1 MSQHSKIVSKYFL
14 IHYMYSMLCLLLV
27 KISVILELTHIPI
40 SQAPPPSNYLSSAV
54 YDPVKDRILTYGG
67 ADASSSTL
75 ISSMN
80 SFSLATNSWESP
92 IPIRSPITTA
102 LSSHKLYLR
111 SDQKILIFFGVNSQ
125 GISSD
130 VFSFDLNT
138 YRWNSE
144 ILTGDPLSGRINF
157 GFTSFVYID
166 CSYIAIF
173 GGLSVE
179 GMNNDLFL

>member
-1 MSQHSKIVSKYFL
+1 
-14 IHYMYSMLCLLLV
+14 MLCLLLV
-27 KISVILELTHIPI
+27 KIAVSLELSHIPI

-54 YDPVKDRILTYGG
+54 YDPVNDRILTYGG
-67 ADASSSTL
+67 MDASSSTL

-92 IPIRSPITTA
+92 IAITSPITTA

-144 ILTGDPLSGRINF
+144 ILTGDPLSGRFNF
-157 GFTSFVYID
+157 GFTSFVYLN
-166 CSYIAIF
+166 CRYVAIF